1 MAVIS
6 EEGVPQCGLAGT
18 LRDRVP
24 GVAEEFKKTLQQW
37 AVADL
42 LGKTIQ
48 LAEGASV
55 EPSNL

>member
-1 MAVIS
+1 MS
-6 EEGVPQCGLAGT
+6 HRRLAGT

-24 GVAEEFKKTLQQW
+24 RIAEELKKTLQQR

-42 LGKTIQ
+42 VGKTLQ
-48 LAEGASV
+48 LVEGASV